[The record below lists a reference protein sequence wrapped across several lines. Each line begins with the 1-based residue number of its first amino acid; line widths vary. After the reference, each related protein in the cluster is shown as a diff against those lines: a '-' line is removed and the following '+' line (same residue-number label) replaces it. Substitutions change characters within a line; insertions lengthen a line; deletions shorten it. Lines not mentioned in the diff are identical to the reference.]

1 MSLHRGTTPI
11 NIFRTDVDLT
21 NASVLF
27 ITYMQNGKVV
37 LEKDIREVKI
47 NKEVITVYLS
57 QKETLLFNEGIIT
70 IQIRVKFPDG
80 SSIASKLIRTSVY
93 EILKDGEI

>member
-1 MSLHRGTTPI
+1 MHRGTTPI

-27 ITYMQNGKVV
+27 ITYKQNGEVI
-37 LEKDIREVKI
+37 LEKSIDEVKI
-47 NKEVITVYLS
+47 QNNIVSVYLS
-57 QKETLLFNEGIIT
+57 QKDTLLFMERIVT
-70 IQIRVKFPDG
+70 IQIRAKFSDG
-80 SSIASKLIRTSVY
+80 SAIASSLIRTSAY

>member
-1 MSLHRGTTPI
+1 MHRGTTPI

>member
-1 MSLHRGTTPI
+1 MHRGTTPI

-27 ITYMQNGKVV
+27 ITYKQNGKVI
-37 LEKDIREVKI
+37 LEKSIDEVKI
-47 NKEVITVYLS
+47 QNNIVSVYLS
-57 QKETLLFNEGIIT
+57 QKDTLLFMEGIVT
-70 IQIRVKFPDG
+70 IQIRVKFSDG
-80 SSIASKLIRTSVY
+80 STIASSLIRTSTY